1 MCKEN
6 DTIFITKLYY
16 SDENTDITSELTRAI
31 MLFIEREV
39 QKLCVKQS

>member
-1 MCKEN
+1 MSREN
-6 DTIFITKLYY
+6 DTVFITKLYY

-39 QKLCVKQS
+39 QKLCAKQS